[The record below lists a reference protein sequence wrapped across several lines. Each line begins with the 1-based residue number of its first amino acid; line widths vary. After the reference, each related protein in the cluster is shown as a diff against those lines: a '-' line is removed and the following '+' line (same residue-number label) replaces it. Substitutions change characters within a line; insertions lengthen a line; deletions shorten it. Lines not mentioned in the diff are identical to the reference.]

1 MFLEYSD
8 VTFVEGEFIGDRAQ
22 FSQFST
28 NEGRFFEIINEGD
41 FGSTILLTFFLA
53 QPLNC
58 SAVNKAYQFQFHT
71 AAFHSLEYRCADMA
85 DIIIYV
91 KGTVYCTPHFL
102 YMQFR

>member
-1 MFLEYSD
+1 MSCHSPIGRVVFEVSMFLEYSD

-58 SAVNKAYQFQFHT
+58 SAVNTAY
-71 AAFHSLEYRCADMA
+71 
-85 DIIIYV
+85 
-91 KGTVYCTPHFL
+91 
-102 YMQFR
+102 